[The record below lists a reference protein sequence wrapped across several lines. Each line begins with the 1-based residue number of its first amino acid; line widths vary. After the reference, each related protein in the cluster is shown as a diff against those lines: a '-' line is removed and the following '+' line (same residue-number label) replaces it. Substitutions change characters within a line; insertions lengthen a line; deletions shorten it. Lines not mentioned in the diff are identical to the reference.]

1 MGKRPARCYRHVRGP
16 ANTRVGKYVRGV
28 PDARIRAYDTGNR
41 KGDFPVHIHLVTK
54 EKCHIRHTALEASR
68 MAVNRV
74 LQRRLGVPNY
84 HMTIRIHPHHILREN
99 KMMAVA
105 GADRVQDGMRRS
117 FGKPTDRAA
126 RVKEGQEV
134 ITVRTAAKN
143 YFVAL
148 QALKLAADR
157 FPTPCEYKIS
167 KGEEL
172 VKEFLKRRSRAM

>member
-1 MGKRPARCYRHVRGP
+1 MGKRPARCYRHIRGP

-28 PDARIRAYDTGNR
+28 PDARIRAYDSGNR
-41 KGDFPVHIHLVTK
+41 KGNFPVHIHLVAK
-54 EKCHIRHTALEASR
+54 ERCHIRHTALEACR

-74 LQRRLGVPNY
+74 LQRKLGVANY
-84 HMTIRIHPHHILREN
+84 HMTIRVHPHHILREN

-117 FGKPTDRAA
+117 FGKPADRAA
-126 RVKEGQEV
+126 RVQEGQELV
-134 ITVRTAAKN
+134 TVRTQAKN

-148 QALKLAADR
+148 EALKRAADR
-157 FPTPCEYKIS
+157 VPTPCEYVIGE
-167 KGEEL
+167 GEEF

>member
-1 MGKRPARCYRHVRGP
+1 MGKRPARCYRYIRGP

-28 PDARIRAYDTGNR
+28 PDSRIRAFDTGDR
-41 KGDFPVHIHLVTK
+41 KADFPVHIHLVAK
-54 EKCHIRHTALEASR
+54 ETCHIRHTALEASR
-68 MAVNRV
+68 MAVNRI
-74 LQRRLGVPNY
+74 LQKKLGNMY
-84 HMTIRIHPHHILREN
+84 HLTIRIHPHHILREN

-126 RVKEGQEV
+126 RVREGQEL
-134 ITVRTAAKN
+134 ITVRIYPKD

-148 QALKLAADR
+148 DALKRAADR
-157 FPTPCEYKIS
+157 FPTPCEYKIG

-172 VKEFLKRRSRAM
+172 VKDFLKKRSKTI